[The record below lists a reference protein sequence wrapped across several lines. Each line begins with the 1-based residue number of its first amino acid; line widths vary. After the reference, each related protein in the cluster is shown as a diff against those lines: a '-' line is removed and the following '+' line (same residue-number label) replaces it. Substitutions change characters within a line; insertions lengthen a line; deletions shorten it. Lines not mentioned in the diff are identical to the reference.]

1 MLKLSLVKQ
10 SKKHDSAFQLP
21 TLKVVIDATESN
33 GDDGDVLY
41 QDQKVNY
48 YLLEKKYMQNHVLQ
62 MVQAIISCFE
72 KRYGN

>member
-21 TLKVVIDATESN
+21 TLKFVIDATESN